1 MSNLKLGDMFN
12 YFDLY
17 LNDVVNET
25 PLLTNRR
32 HDDANIDY
40 RSSRNHSD
48 DANENQIGDY
58 NLILDQSSIVDCQTL
73 NSNIT
78 SAITLYEN
86 EILKISEINSQMDS
100 LKHKYKKASEW
111 IESMSNQIETFR
123 IFTTKY
129 FKPSD
134 PSLYSNV
141 IEEVNFIDSHLKSCE
156 TTINTYVENTIEDK
170 KHTYASAK
178 NCVKSLDKVFSILK
192 YNKYACPICVTRE
205 ISTFVVPC
213 GHTYCKSCSAKM
225 DTGCFICRQP
235 IIKLSPLFFD
245 E

>member
-1 MSNLKLGDMFN
+1 MSNLKLSDMFN
-12 YFDLY
+12 YFDIY
-17 LNDVVNET
+17 LNEVVNET
-25 PLLTNRR
+25 PLLTNRY
-32 HDDANIDY
+32 HNDTSIDY
-40 RSSRNHSD
+40 QINSNVINYTNVSQL
-48 DANENQIGDY
+48 DA
-58 NLILDQSSIVDCQTL
+58 SSIVDCQAL

-100 LKHKYKKASEW
+100 LKHKYNKASQW

-134 PSLYSNV
+134 PSLYSGV
-141 IEEVNFIDSHLKSCE
+141 IEEVNSIDSHLKSCE

-170 KHTYASAK
+170 KQTYASAK
-178 NCVKSLDKVFSILK
+178 KCVQSLDKVFSILK
-192 YNKYACPICVTRE
+192 YNKYACPICIHRE
-205 ISTFVVPC
+205 ITTFVVPC
-213 GHTYCKSCSAKM
+213 GHTYCKVCAAKM

-235 IIKLSPLFFD
+235 IIKLNPLFFD
-245 E
+245 K